1 MKRLL
6 AAVLSLML
14 VLLAVGCTNSSAP
27 SVEAIQEET
36 SSIAEKTEAAIP
48 EGPYVI
54 SGGPSGGNAYTVSA
68 CFADVWSRSGCLVDI
83 IPGGGTAN
91 AVGVSEG
98 TYPMGWCMDS
108 NLMEAIAGTEA
119 FDKEYT
125 NISQIVRMEAIPCI
139 IIVPADSDIYN
150 LEDLKGKTIATPAAG
165 TSSQVFVKHIL
176 TAAGLDL
183 KNDFN
188 LREGGISD
196 GGDLYRDRLVDAI
209 ITTTGYPNATLTD
222 LTMTINSRF
231 IPLDEQT
238 IANLEEMNAG
248 YSKYTYVDDAYK
260 NMGTGYT
267 TIASAGVIIVNN
279 DMSEDEV
286 YWLTKTINEKWDSDV
301 AASCSWLTNIT
312 EEMRASSRTPMHPGA
327 ERYYKEIGVR

>member
-1 MKRLL
+1 M
-6 AAVLSLML
+6 
-14 VLLAVGCTNSSAP
+14 
-27 SVEAIQEET
+27 E
-36 SSIAEKTEAAIP
+36 
-48 EGPYVI
+48 
-54 SGGPSGGNAYTVSA
+54 
-68 CFADVWSRSGCLVDI
+68 
-83 IPGGGTAN
+83 
-91 AVGVSEG
+91 
-98 TYPMGWCMDS
+98 S